1 MRRWRTT
8 GGFQRVIDWVLW
20 TAVTFQKQLPE
31 PAPDSI
37 WQVAS
42 FTPYLSRLTLGKHVA
57 SQGMTRVT
65 SDDENSPR
73 EPPNN
78 SPLTPTPP
86 RPWHISNVPLA
97 MIFQVL
103 YCLCV
108 GGLQASYAQQTSAS
122 HAPNLNL
129 QVLNILM
136 DLFNSDIR
144 QTPQN
149 VVAREWLS
157 DTCPECQLHVLD
169 FVSRLAVDF
178 PAVKPQLLTCN
189 LWPTLSTHYF
199 FAPLRWHLTD
209 AAARGLNIEHPLV
222 KNVTGTYLFL
232 EHRRYL
238 FQLIEFLATLGD
250 SCHFECATLLV
261 SVAVFPYLAMDS
273 RVPADTLATML
284 RAAVQE
290 LFRSPGRARGSDAS
304 AGQQRPPRDIAQ
316 VIFAAILHHDA
327 GARVT

>member
-20 TAVTFQKQLPE
+20 TAVTFQKKLPE

-37 WQVAS
+37 WQVTS
-42 FTPYLSRLTLGKHVA
+42 FTPYLSRLTLGKHVT

-65 SDDENSPR
+65 SDDEISPR
-73 EPPNN
+73 EQASNN
-78 SPLTPTPP
+78 SLTPTPP
-86 RPWHISNVPLA
+86 RPWHICNVPLA

-108 GGLQASYAQQTSAS
+108 GGLQASYAHQTSATN
-122 HAPNLNL
+122 APNLNL

-149 VVAREWLS
+149 IVAREWLS
-157 DTCPECQLHVLD
+157 DTCPECQLLVLD

-178 PAVKPQLLTCN
+178 PAVKPQLLACN
-189 LWPTLSTHYF
+189 LWPTLSSHYF
-199 FAPLRWHLTD
+199 FAPLLWHVTD

-261 SVAVFPYLAMDS
+261 SRIFPYLVMCS
-273 RVPADTLATML
+273 RAITDTLATML

-290 LFRSPGRARGSDAS
+290 LFRCPDRACDSDA
-304 AGQQRPPRDIAQ
+304 GPRQQRPPRDFAQ
-316 VIFAAILHHDA
+316 VIFAAVLQHDA